1 MSKCYLN
8 LWHAM
13 ISQPLQ
19 SSPDSL
25 FQLPST
31 FCYFLCYLYICAQE
45 EIVPN
50 VKKNIAQNRKIYFF
64 FLATHLQFSFIVT
77 CFLLILISSSCLSTR
92 SLRIFAVFPFFLFSS
107 GVNVDVI
114 RSASHLIYEARKHF
128 HSFYCYV
135 MFFFLVEVNF
145 YGKLQFHIKRRNLV
159 QCLHSSLI
167 SCSLVAF
174 LLKSN
179 GIR

>member
-92 SLRIFAVFPFFLFSS
+92 SLRIFAVIPFFLFSS

-135 MFFFLVEVNF
+135 MFFFFGVSKFLWQTSISHKKEKF
-145 YGKLQFHIKRRNLV
+145 SPMLTQQLDFMFFSRF
-159 QCLHSSLI
+159 LI
-167 SCSLVAF
+167 E
-174 LLKSN
+174 K
-179 GIR
+179 